1 MSDNRNLRTRRSRTL
16 RDDRSSESSEYSSKY
31 KEDALGALRSPI
43 RSHEDSSRKHCR
55 RDRHGRI
62 QRRQKMSS
70 PYKRE
75 VPLDSIE
82 HFPPLGSALTPD
94 LSFKLT
100 NETRTSRGWCEQMD
114 ELETRTRVE
123 RENLQRF
130 RRKLDMNA
138 DKDRKRFEVEDDEVI
153 LARRQKTV
161 DYGKNTIGYDRY
173 SQTIPRAKRQKCHPK
188 TPNKYW
194 KVSRRS
200 WDTQVKTWRKLLHI
214 WDPPSTGGAH
224 NSSTDAAI
232 TDCSS
237 EGSLEASMERDL
249 NLDSDNYSDSES
261 TSSVS
266 SVKRSKPSVSPVFMV
281 PNSVVPQIKTNI
293 PSNIKQSSPKKSEN
307 TDNELL
313 KTFSIDDF
321 EMDDP
326 EEIDSWK

>member
-1 MSDNRNLRTRRSRTL
+1 MSDIHTLRTRRSRTL
-16 RDDRSSESSEYSSKY
+16 RDDRSSECSSKY

-43 RSHEDSSRKHCR
+43 RSNDDSSRKHFR

-75 VPLDSIE
+75 MPLNSIE

-100 NETRTSRGWCEQMD
+100 NEHRASRGWCEQVD
-114 ELETRTRVE
+114 EFETRTQVE

-138 DKDRKRFEVEDDEVI
+138 DKDKKRFEVEDDEVV
-153 LARRQKTV
+153 LARRQKTL

-173 SQTIPRAKRQKCHPK
+173 IQTIPRAKRQKCHPK

-200 WDTQVKTWRKLLHI
+200 WDTQVKSWRKKLHI
-214 WDPPSTGGAH
+214 WDPPSAGGKH
-224 NSSTDAAI
+224 NTSTDAAF

-266 SVKRSKPSVSPVFMV
+266 STKRSKPSVSPVFMV
-281 PNSVVPQIKTNI
+281 PNSIIPHTKTDI
-293 PSNIKQSSPKKSEN
+293 PSSIKQSSPKKSEN
-307 TDNELL
+307 TDKELL
-313 KTFSIDDF
+313 KKFSIDDF
-321 EMDDP
+321 EMDNP
-326 EEIDSWK
+326 EEIDNWE